1 MAPSI
6 WTQPMFVVDD
16 VEASSAFYCEVFGF
30 LSGHGGDAYEQ
41 LLHDGE
47 LVMQLH
53 DDDPD
58 DHHGPLVDRA
68 RPTGNGVLIWIEV
81 ADFDGVVARARARDV
96 DVVSDVHTNTSA
108 RQQEFWFRDLDGY
121 LVVVAGESA
130 YRPR

>member
-1 MAPSI
+1 MAPSV
-6 WTQPMFVVDD
+6 WMQPMFVVDD
-16 VEASSAFYCEVFGF
+16 VEASSAFYCEIFEF
-30 LSGHGGDAYEQ
+30 TSGHGGDAYEQ

-68 RPTGNGVLIWIEV
+68 NPVGNGVVIWIEV
-81 ADFDGVVARARARDV
+81 TDVDGVVERARSRGV
-96 DVVSDVHTNTSA
+96 EVVADVHTNPNA
-108 RQQEFWFRDLDGY
+108 RQREFWFRDLDGY
-121 LVVVAGESA
+121 LVVVAGPSE